1 VAQHH
6 VAGFRWAQIAELPG
20 TCEAAHAARRDHRDR
35 PAAPHLPRLGA
46 TRLQA
51 ASQEFGMTSDDPTA
65 ARPVA
70 GTGLDLPHARPAAAD
85 SRSGLEARQAMLSLE
100 SAP

>member
-1 VAQHH
+1 
-6 VAGFRWAQIAELPG
+6 
-20 TCEAAHAARRDHRDR
+20 
-35 PAAPHLPRLGA
+35 
-46 TRLQA
+46 
-51 ASQEFGMTSDDPTA
+51 MTSDDPTA